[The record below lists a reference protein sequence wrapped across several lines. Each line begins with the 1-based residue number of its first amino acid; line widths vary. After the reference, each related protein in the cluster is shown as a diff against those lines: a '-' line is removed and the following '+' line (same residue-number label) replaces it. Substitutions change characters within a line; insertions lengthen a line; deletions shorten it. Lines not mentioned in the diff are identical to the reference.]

1 MQAVHPPKGK
11 TQNDSQKQPKSDVQE
26 MLYFAPGGLL
36 PAGHTLVLNRTLGY
50 ALLPLKRS

>member
-26 MLYFAPGGLL
+26 MLYFAPGGLSRG
-36 PAGHTLVLNRTLGY
+36 PYIGIEQGTWH